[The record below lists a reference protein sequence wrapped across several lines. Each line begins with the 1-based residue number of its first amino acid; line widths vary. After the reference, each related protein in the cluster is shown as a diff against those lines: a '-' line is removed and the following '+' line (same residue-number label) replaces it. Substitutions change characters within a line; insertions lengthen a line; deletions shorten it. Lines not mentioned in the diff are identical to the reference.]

1 MRQGEK
7 KEVREGKE
15 EVQRKTRAKN
25 EKKVVGEKEAKVR
38 KTGRAREESEE
49 GHHESKD
56 TTRVRGNGTEAVR
69 KGREN

>member
-1 MRQGEK
+1 M
-7 KEVREGKE
+7 
-15 EVQRKTRAKN
+15 RKT
-25 EKKVVGEKEAKVR
+25 KKSRVGEKVAKVR

-56 TTRVRGNGTEAVR
+56 TTRIRGNGTEAMR